1 MWRLFRSRVLIPG
14 AVINVRLRDAARRLN
29 TILMQAVAVKG
40 RLGVP
45 DLSRGGGGVSECRQE
60 YGDMA
65 AGLW

>member
-1 MWRLFRSRVLIPG
+1 MWRLLRSRVLFPG
-14 AVINVRLRDAARRLN
+14 AIIAVRFRDAARRLN
-29 TILMQAVAVKG
+29 TILVQAVAVKG

-45 DLSRGGGGVSECRQE
+45 ELSRGGGGESECRRE